1 MPLHL
6 LILNFVVDNQHYM
19 SQVFLSFYIFFES
32 EIIKK
37 DTISLWKLNYFQRVK
52 WSYGFIK
59 KKFHK
64 NRLTFCMTKQK
75 KNPTAKY
82 FMLFCLSS
90 QIDRTISHTFEFFF
104 LHWLYNKFYISLY
117 SRKSTDIFGCLLAVW
132 EISVTAF

>member
-59 KKFHK
+59 IFSIKTALHFVWQSKKKIRQQSILCCFAFPPKYIELFHIHL
-64 NRLTFCMTKQK
+64 N
-75 KNPTAKY
+75 
-82 FMLFCLSS
+82 
-90 QIDRTISHTFEFFF
+90 FFF
-104 LHWLYNKFYISLY
+104 LHWLFNKFYISLY

>member
-59 KKFHK
+59 IFFHK
-64 NRLTFCMTKQK
+64 NRLSFCMTKQK

-82 FMLFCLSS
+82 SMLFCLSS

>member
-59 KKFHK
+59 KNSIKTALHFVWQS
-64 NRLTFCMTKQK
+64 QK